1 MFDIMKN
8 LSKKAKQR
16 FGSDPMDSARKA
28 HPLNR
33 YGFDDYFDVFLPHP
47 ISYSAWKFSGCIQ
60 LACVGAV
67 GIEYVLY

>member
-1 MFDIMKN
+1 
-8 LSKKAKQR
+8 
-16 FGSDPMDSARKA
+16 MDSARKA